1 MRSTIQRE
9 HRFRW
14 GKFAMKRLLTIVPA
28 LLITHGAALAAESAE
43 EGIKVAAAKFE
54 DAFNSGDGAAVG
66 ALYTEDAAILPPD
79 GARVDG
85 RAAIAEFWQGA
96 IDAGLK
102 DLDLQ
107 TLEVLDAGDLAVEF
121 GKVSLTTTGSVG
133 KAVPVAGKYIVIWQR
148 DDDGAWRLHRDIWN
162 LDPASP

>member
-9 HRFRW
+9 HRFQLEE
-14 GKFAMKRLLTIVPA
+14 FAMKRLLTIVPA
-28 LLITHGAALAAESAE
+28 LLLVHGAALAAESAE
-43 EGIKVAAAKFE
+43 EGIKAASAEFE
-54 DAFNSGDGAAVG
+54 HAFNSGDGAAVG
-66 ALYTEDAAILPPD
+66 ALYTDDAAVLPPD

-85 RAAIAEFWQGA
+85 SAAIAEFWQGA

-107 TLEVLDAGDLAVEF
+107 TVEVLDAGDLAVEV

-133 KAVPVAGKYIVIWQR
+133 KAVPVAGKYVVVWQR
-148 DDDGAWRLHRDIWN
+148 GDDGSWRLHRDIWN
-162 LDPASP
+162 LDPASQ